1 MSLNTNVTIKQVAE
15 EAGVS
20 IQTVSRVINKRYDVA
35 AETRQRVQEA
45 INRLG
50 YQPNA
55 IARGL
60 ASKRSRTLG
69 LVTYDF
75 NDYAF
80 TQVVTG
86 AEVVAHQ
93 HGYFFMLGS
102 SKCDPCDEPKYLQLL
117 TERHVEGVLF
127 LRQGSLN
134 ELEFHNDL
142 ISSGVPVVV
151 TGYHRPNSRIS
162 AADVDNLEGG
172 RMAAECLLQHGHR
185 RIACVTGPLSAQS
198 AIDRLAG
205 YRAALEAAGVPFDE
219 DLIAEGNYNHHSGY
233 LAMTSLLE
241 KGAQF
246 SGVFCQNDRMAIGAI
261 SALREAG
268 LRIPEDVSVVG
279 YDDCPEAEFADPPLT
294 TMRQNMV
301 EMGSTATEL
310 LIQQVEN
317 PGGSAKQV
325 LMHAELV
332 TRASVIDFRP
342 GGTS

>member
-35 AETRQRVQEA
+35 SETRQRVQEA
-45 INRLG
+45 IDRLG

-86 AEVVAHQ
+86 AEEVAHQ
-93 HGYFFMLGS
+93 HGYFFMLSS

-134 ELEFHNDL
+134 ELEFHSEL
-142 ISSGVPVVV
+142 VSSGVPVVI
-151 TGYHRPNSRIS
+151 TGYHRENSRIS

-172 RMAAECLLQHGHR
+172 RKAAECLLQHGHR
-185 RIACVTGPLSAQS
+185 RIACITGPLSAQS

-205 YRAALEAAGVPFDE
+205 YRAALEATGIPFDAE
-219 DLIAEGNYNHHSGY
+219 LVAEGNYNHHSGY
-233 LAMTSLLE
+233 LAMKKLLE
-241 KGAQF
+241 TGARF
-246 SGVFCQNDRMAIGAI
+246 SGAFCHNDRMAIGAL

-301 EMGSTATEL
+301 EMGSTAAEL

-317 PGGSAKQV
+317 PGGPVQQV

-332 TRASVIDFRP
+332 MRASVIDFKP
-342 GGTS
+342 GGG